1 MRHLYPYFGNSPFG
15 TTPLDVLKS
24 KATRK
29 PLLWGTAGAS
39 AAGLLLFLFQAWL
52 S

>member
-1 MRHLYPYFGNSPFG
+1 MRHLGPYFGNSPFG
-15 TTPLDVLKS
+15 TTMWDVLRS
-24 KATRK
+24 KAMRK
-29 PLLWGTAGAS
+29 PLLWGIVGGS